1 MLTLRGRLLRYHH
14 YNTNRQRK
22 QVLRRFFAPVFSP
35 LRMQR
40 EGRDVLIGEITIT
53 KSSHRPTNGF
63 VGTLFIY
70 AEETAMKKARQIV
83 KPSAS
88 LFSKNHLLFLAFVL
102 YFQRLI
108 LEERGQKETVSIQ
121 NPQSDYSVS
130 AFDF

>member
-1 MLTLRGRLLRYHH
+1 MPSSRNRNKGTPYHH
-14 YNTNRQRK
+14 IEKGY
-22 QVLRRFFAPVFSP
+22 
-35 LRMQR
+35 LRMS
-40 EGRDVLIGEITIT
+40 DVLGGEITIT

-102 YFQRLI
+102 YFQKLI
-108 LEERGQKETVSIQ
+108 LEERGRKETASIQ
-121 NPQSDYSVS
+121 NPQSHYSVS

>member
-1 MLTLRGRLLRYHH
+1 M
-14 YNTNRQRK
+14 
-22 QVLRRFFAPVFSP
+22 
-35 LRMQR
+35 
-40 EGRDVLIGEITIT
+40 RDVLSGEITIT

-102 YFQRLI
+102 YFQKLI
-108 LEERGQKETVSIQ
+108 LEERGRKETASIQ
-121 NPQSDYSVS
+121 NPQSHYSVS